1 MLLLGAISNGS
12 LKKSGA
18 WKFSMANVC
27 TPMPSLHN
35 FPITEKS
42 TSAKAKGLT
51 VEDVGAFLQSIGLPQ
66 YVETFV
72 SNGIDG
78 ETLLGLDDN
87 DLKELEVEKGFQ
99 RKKILIKYQTF
110 LENK

>member
-1 MLLLGAISNGS
+1 MYICA
-12 LKKSGA
+12 
-18 WKFSMANVC
+18 
-27 TPMPSLHN
+27 N

-42 TSAKAKGLT
+42 ITAQAKGLT
-51 VEDVGAFLQSIGLPQ
+51 AEDVGDFLRSIVLPQ
-66 YVETFV
+66 YVENFV

-87 DLKELEVEKGFQ
+87 DLKELGVEKGFQ
-99 RKKILIKYQTF
+99 RKKILIKYKTF

>member
-1 MLLLGAISNGS
+1 
-12 LKKSGA
+12 
-18 WKFSMANVC
+18 MANVC
-27 TPMPSLHN
+27 ISVLSLYN

-42 TSAKAKGLT
+42 ITAQAKGLT
-51 VEDVGAFLQSIGLPQ
+51 AEDVGDFLRSIGLPQ

-78 ETLLGLDDN
+78 ETLLSLDDN
-87 DLKELEVEKGFQ
+87 DLKELEVEKRFQ
-99 RKKILIKYQTF
+99 RKKILIKYKTF